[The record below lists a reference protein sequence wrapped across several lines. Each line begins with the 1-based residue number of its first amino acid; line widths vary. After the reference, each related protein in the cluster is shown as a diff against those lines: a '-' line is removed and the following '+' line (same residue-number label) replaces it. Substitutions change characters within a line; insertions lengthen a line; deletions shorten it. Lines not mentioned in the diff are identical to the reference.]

1 MSISPAPLSRGAN
14 YSPYKGEL
22 CREDVAVSTR
32 SGAPSVCAR
41 RPAARGSEWRYTAAV
56 HTRSVLAEGLGVTV
70 SDFVCRARVHPEG
83 AEEANEQ
90 PSIVFLRRGA
100 FRRTQRG
107 ARVLACANH
116 VLFFHPDSP
125 YRIAHPHVG
134 GDECTIFTLS
144 PRLAERRPKPFLA
157 GHGPCSPR
165 LARLHFEVLTQA
177 AEPALA
183 WEDALAALL
192 DEALGVPLPARA
204 APSRHRDLTEGAKSA
219 LQARITA
226 APRLAE
232 LARSLGVSP
241 FHLSRTFARV
251 EGIPLRRYFLRL
263 RLRDAA
269 VRLTQG
275 ESDLSALALELGFF
289 DHSHFTN
296 AFRREWGVGPRA
308 FRERARTSKQLRPV
322 SDTPAE

>member
-1 MSISPAPLSRGAN
+1 
-14 YSPYKGEL
+14 
-22 CREDVAVSTR
+22 
-32 SGAPSVCAR
+32 
-41 RPAARGSEWRYTAAV
+41 V
-56 HTRSVLAEGLGVTV
+56 HTRRVIAEGLGVTV
-70 SDFVCRARVHPEG
+70 SDFVCCARVHPEG

-116 VLFFHPDSP
+116 VLFFHPDHP

-144 PRLAERRPKPFLA
+144 SKLAERRPGPFLA
-157 GHGPCSPR
+157 GHAPCGPR
-165 LARLHFEVLTQA
+165 LAELHFEVLAQA

-183 WEDALAALL
+183 REDALAALL
-192 DEALGVPLPARA
+192 DEALGVPLPARS
-204 APSRHRDLTEGAKSA
+204 APSRHRDLTEGAKAA
-219 LQARITA
+219 LHARLTA
-226 APRLAE
+226 APHLAE

-263 RLRDAA
+263 RLREAA
-269 VRLTQG
+269 LRLTQG
-275 ESDLSALALELGFF
+275 QTDLSALALDVGFF

-296 AFRREWGVGPRA
+296 AFRREWGVGPGT
-308 FRERARTSKQLRPV
+308 FRERTRTCKRLRSV
-322 SDTPAE
+322 SDTTAE